1 MKRLLTSTVL
11 LIVLVGLVG
20 CSGGDNKTGFKA
32 ISDITVISR
41 EANSGT
47 RGAFDELMKIVVKEN
62 DKSVDKLFSEAV
74 IVDSTDAVASKV
86 EVDKYSVGYTSLG
99 AVTDKAKAV
108 SVNGVEATTTNVKN
122 GTYKISRPFLLAT
135 KGAPDELSADFISYI
150 NSKQGQQMVADKGYI
165 KKDENAAEY
174 KPSNK
179 TGKITLS
186 GSTSVEKVIEKVR
199 EEYVK
204 LNPGMTVEAIYSG
217 SSAGIKDA
225 KEGKVQ
231 IAMSSRE
238 LTTDEKQVLK
248 EVIFALDGIAVIVN
262 KDNTTTNLSAENI
275 TKIFTGVIRKWA
287 DIR

>member
-1 MKRLLTSTVL
+1 MKRILTSAIL

-20 CSGGDNKTGFKA
+20 CSEGGTKAGFKA
-32 ISDITVISR
+32 TSDITVISR

-47 RGAFDELMKIVVKEN
+47 RGAFDELMKVVVKEN

-86 EVDKYSVGYTSLG
+86 EVDKYSIGYTSLG
-99 AVTDKAKAV
+99 AVTDKVKAV
-108 SVNGVEATTTNVKN
+108 SVNGVLATVENVKN

-135 KGAPDELSADFISYI
+135 KGAPDELSADFISYV
-150 NSKQGQQMVADKGYI
+150 NSKQGQQIVQEKGYI
-165 KKDENAAEY
+165 KKEESAPEY
-174 KPSNK
+174 KPTGK

-186 GSTSVEKVIEKVR
+186 GSTSVEKIMEKFR

-204 LNPGMTVEAIYSG
+204 LNPNMTVEAIYSG

-238 LTTDEKQVLK
+238 LKADEKEVLK

-262 KDNTTTNLSAENI
+262 KDNTTTNLTTENI
-275 TKIFTGVIRKWA
+275 TKIFTGEIRKWA
-287 DIR
+287 DIK